1 MCAKQLMFLISLYYL
16 LGCQNKRN
24 IPKRKKP
31 KTLSGLQNKRKDR
44 THWDHTNQYNFLKI
58 ISIVLL
64 IKLDNWMV
72 YATSVNNLI
81 LNSATLPC
89 KLEVLR
95 SLLIKKKLPCDV
107 TIYQL

>member
-1 MCAKQLMFLISLYYL
+1 MFLILLYYL
-16 LGCQNKRN
+16 LGCQKKKKKKEIYQKTKNKT
-24 IPKRKKP
+24 
-31 KTLSGLQNKRKDR
+31 KTLLGLQKKRKDR
-44 THWDHTNQYNFLKI
+44 THWDQTNQYNFLKI

-81 LNSATLPC
+81 IHFATLPC

-95 SLLIKKKLPCDV
+95 SL
-107 TIYQL
+107 

>member
-1 MCAKQLMFLISLYYL
+1 MFLILLYYL
-16 LGCQNKRN
+16 LGCQKKKKYTKKQKTKLKHYQVY
-24 IPKRKKP
+24 KRKERIGHIEIKQIN
-31 KTLSGLQNKRKDR
+31 TI
-44 THWDHTNQYNFLKI
+44 FFKI

-81 LNSATLPC
+81 LHSATLPC

-95 SLLIKKKLPCDV
+95 SL
-107 TIYQL
+107 